1 MKDSALSQDAFPK
14 LILENLVSNESGL
27 NRFNDLLQQAKL
39 EKTLLQISSY
49 KSAEFILKTENLKRI
64 SGPQI
69 DRLTLIYPPSFE
81 FSMDYQ
87 VSGHFNVKYNTASN
101 TLPILVKPFIVT
113 YSGIII
119 PKGDHFELKNEKIR
133 IKGI

>member
-1 MKDSALSQDAFPK
+1 MTDSTLSQEVFSK
-14 LILENLVSNESGL
+14 LVLENLMSNESGL

-39 EKTLLQISSY
+39 EKKLLQISSY
-49 KSAEFILKTENLKRI
+49 KSAEFILKAENLKRI
-64 SGPQI
+64 NALQI
-69 DRLTLIYPPSFE
+69 DRLTLVYPPSFE

-87 VSGHFNVKYNTASN
+87 VSGHFNVRYNTASN
-101 TLPILVKPFIVT
+101 ILPILIKPFIVI

-133 IKGI
+133 IKEI